1 MDEILRGLG
10 DSSEEI
16 EVRMKKTLIDFINY
30 FVDNIR

>member
-16 EVRMKKTLIDFINY
+16 EVRMHEKHSQVSVIIL
-30 FVDNIR
+30 